1 MEKRDSRGFAEKI
14 FAFESFFLHTHGSAM
29 LNVATECDD
38 ASISFFLS
46 RHGRRLCTVQVGGK
60 QAASVL

>member
-1 MEKRDSRGFAEKI
+1 
-14 FAFESFFLHTHGSAM
+14 M